1 MHHALV
7 TGPLPTRLP
16 PKLLTSL
23 EDRKNHVEW
32 VTVVRVATDTGMTM
46 CSWETSSGQNHG
58 SFQNQCSEASW
69 MPTCRLQAE
78 RDLSSELTGTR
89 WAYFASPSPFS
100 FNIIGH
106 WARWRTPERLKESDF
121 PGCSGGAN
129 SLANKPVH
137 LCTWVS
143 IFLCQSEGA
152 SALTGL
158 MR

>member
-1 MHHALV
+1 MCHALL
-7 TGPLPTRLP
+7 TGPLPTQLP
-16 PKLLTSL
+16 PKLLASL
-23 EDRKNHVEW
+23 EDRKNHIEW
-32 VTVVRVATDTGMTM
+32 VTAVRVAMDTGVTM

-58 SFQNQCSEASW
+58 SFQNQFSVASW

-78 RDLSSELTGTR
+78 RDLSSELRGTR

-106 WARWRTPERLKESDF
+106 WACWRTPERLKKSDF

-129 SLANKPVH
+129 SLVNSQ
-137 LCTWVS
+137 C
-143 IFLCQSEGA
+143 IFALGWAFFLYQSEGA
-152 SALTGL
+152 SALTRL